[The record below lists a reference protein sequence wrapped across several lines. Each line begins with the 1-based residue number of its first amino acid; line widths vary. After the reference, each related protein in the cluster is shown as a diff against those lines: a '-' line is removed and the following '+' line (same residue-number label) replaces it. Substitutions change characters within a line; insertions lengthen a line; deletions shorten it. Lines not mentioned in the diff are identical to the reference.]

1 MVYLRARA
9 IYIKTIPYIV
19 KNRDGKYSK
28 QSIRVMLDN
37 ELEHWICL
45 KLCRGNKIYAE
56 RMRRL
61 HRGEILRIRDYIMSI
76 LAGNKNGV
84 TSDML
89 NKTLKSA
96 ISELNIDTK
105 DLYKID
111 EEEYQEISNSLLCR
125 KRK

>member
-1 MVYLRARA
+1 MRARA

-45 KLCRGNKIYAE
+45 KLCRDNKVYAE
-56 RMRRL
+56 RMRCL

-76 LAGNKNGV
+76 LAGNKNGI

-89 NKTLKSA
+89 NNTLKSA
-96 ISELNIDTK
+96 INELNIDTK